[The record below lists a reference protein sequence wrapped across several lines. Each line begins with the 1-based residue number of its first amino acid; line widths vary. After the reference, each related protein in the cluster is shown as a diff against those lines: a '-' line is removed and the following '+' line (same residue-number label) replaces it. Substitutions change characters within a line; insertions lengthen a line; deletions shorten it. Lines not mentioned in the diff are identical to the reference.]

1 MEHLKKMIL
10 KQGNSPSDQLFCYFY
25 ISGVHRRLSTRF
37 EARSTIWTVLID
49 PTAEALRD
57 PVSTSSSSSL
67 LTPLFKIDEANP
79 TSIEKPRPARLHE
92 TNPRRRP
99 SLPSPRICRGSRGR
113 RHDPSAAAFRVIPES
128 PLKPSIMSSASA
140 AVRSQSPALKALFKT
155 PEGRYNLLHEKTLP
169 SAAASHGKFL
179 TIAYLKEKPLANP
192 SQAAPSATS
201 SGVRSA
207 AARLLGAGN
216 GSRSLSNGV
225 SRVVSANSKT
235 GGPIGASVGSI
246 AQLPSPNYDG
256 KGTYLIFNAADSLF
270 IIQSYLLLI
279 IKKFHCFY
287 SRCTCVA
294 WVTEREGTFVVGH
307 ADGNIYVYE
316 KSKDVTADS
325 SFPVIKDQTQFSV
338 AHTRSNKVIWKPCII
353 CIVIRILVGYLRVF
367 DFSKEQLA
375 FGGKSYYGAL
385 LCSAWRLV
393 ELLSIH
399 IGRPQIPKEQKKMS
413 CIVLALLV
421 SVIPPSKLQDAQLL
435 LWDLVMDELLMMPP
449 PQTPRRLPGG
459 LPTLSSV
466 RSHSA
471 TTPLLLLPAPSI
483 GDIPKISPLVAQCVH
498 TDPLSALVFTDESV
512 IAISREAH
520 LKIWERPQNHQPTQS
535 GGSSPK
541 DNAATIIIH

>member
-1 MEHLKKMIL
+1 R
-10 KQGNSPSDQLFCYFY
+10 SFSSTPDQLFCYFY

-57 PVSTSSSSSL
+57 PVSTSSSSL

-225 SRVVSANSKT
+225 SRVVSANIKT

-270 IIQSYLLLI
+270 INFFFFLLKFNELIVFCLNYTHGCIQVQSYLLLI
-279 IKKFHCFY
+279 INKFHCFY

-338 AHTRSNKVIWKPCII
+338 AHTRSNKVSGVAFDSYWSTPNSEGTEENVVYRFGSVGQ
-353 CIVIRILVGYLRVF
+353 VI
-367 DFSKEQLA
+367 
-375 FGGKSYYGAL
+375 YYG
-385 LCSAWRLV
+385 
-393 ELLSIH
+393 I
-399 IGRPQIPKEQKKMS
+399 
-413 CIVLALLV
+413 
-421 SVIPPSKLQDAQLL
+421 
-435 LWDLVMDELLMMPP
+435 
-449 PQTPRRLPGG
+449 
-459 LPTLSSV
+459 
-466 RSHSA
+466 
-471 TTPLLLLPAPSI
+471 
-483 GDIPKISPLVAQCVH
+483 
-498 TDPLSALVFTDESV
+498 
-512 IAISREAH
+512 
-520 LKIWERPQNHQPTQS
+520 
-535 GGSSPK
+535 
-541 DNAATIIIH
+541 